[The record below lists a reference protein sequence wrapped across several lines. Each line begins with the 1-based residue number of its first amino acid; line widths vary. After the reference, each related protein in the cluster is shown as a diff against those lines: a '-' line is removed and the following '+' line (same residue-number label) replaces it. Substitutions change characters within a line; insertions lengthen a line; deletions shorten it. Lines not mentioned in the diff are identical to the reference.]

1 MTDKQIS
8 EILEEEGYSFTDN
21 LEESVFILKN
31 GNLVDGGFF
40 GGDTRTIEHREIA
53 ESVVLDK
60 DRYDKDFWSVLHQ
73 RTSMIMVVPETREL
87 LIMEKQK
94 LSNEQKAIINS
105 NPDYTVKEYCK
116 NKDETKKTKSIS
128 KYDDFDIE
136 QK

>member
-21 LEESVFILKN
+21 LEESFFILKN

-40 GGDTRTIEHREIA
+40 GGNTRTIEHREIA

-136 QK
+136 R

>member
-40 GGDTRTIEHREIA
+40 GGNTRTIEHREIA

-60 DRYDKDFWSVLHQ
+60 DRNDKDFWSVLHQ

-94 LSNEQKAIINS
+94 LSNEQ
-105 NPDYTVKEYCK
+105 TVKEYCK

-136 QK
+136 R

>member
-136 QK
+136 R

>member
-40 GGDTRTIEHREIA
+40 GGNTRTIEHREIA

-60 DRYDKDFWSVLHQ
+60 DRYDKDFLSVLHQ

-136 QK
+136 R

>member
-60 DRYDKDFWSVLHQ
+60 DRYDKDFWSVFHQ

-94 LSNEQKAIINS
+94 LSNEQKAIMNS

-136 QK
+136 R

>member
-40 GGDTRTIEHREIA
+40 GGNTRTIEHREIA
-53 ESVVLDK
+53 ECVVLDK

-136 QK
+136 R

>member
-40 GGDTRTIEHREIA
+40 GGNTRTIEHREIA
-53 ESVVLDK
+53 ESVVL
-60 DRYDKDFWSVLHQ
+60 DKDFWSVLHQ

-136 QK
+136 R

>member
-60 DRYDKDFWSVLHQ
+60 DIYDKDFWSVLHQ

-136 QK
+136 R

>member
-40 GGDTRTIEHREIA
+40 GGNTRTIEHREIA

-116 NKDETKKTKSIS
+116 NKDENQKTKSIS

-136 QK
+136 R

>member
-60 DRYDKDFWSVLHQ
+60 DRNDKDFWSVLHQ

-136 QK
+136 R

>member
-1 MTDKQIS
+1 M
-8 EILEEEGYSFTDN
+8 
-21 LEESVFILKN
+21 
-31 GNLVDGGFF
+31 VDGGFF

-136 QK
+136 R

>member
-60 DRYDKDFWSVLHQ
+60 DRYDKDFWSVFHQ

-136 QK
+136 R

>member
-40 GGDTRTIEHREIA
+40 GGNTRTIEHREIA

-60 DRYDKDFWSVLHQ
+60 DRNDKDFWNVLHQ

-94 LSNEQKAIINS
+94 TI
-105 NPDYTVKEYCK
+105 
-116 NKDETKKTKSIS
+116 
-128 KYDDFDIE
+128 
-136 QK
+136 

>member
-40 GGDTRTIEHREIA
+40 GGNTRTIEHREIA

-60 DRYDKDFWSVLHQ
+60 DRYDKDFLSVLHQ

-128 KYDDFDIE
+128 KYDEFDIE
-136 QK
+136 R

>member
-40 GGDTRTIEHREIA
+40 GGDTRTIEHKEIA

-60 DRYDKDFWSVLHQ
+60 DRYDKDFWSVFHQ

-94 LSNEQKAIINS
+94 LSNEQKAIMNS

-136 QK
+136 R

>member
-40 GGDTRTIEHREIA
+40 GGNTRTIEHREIA
-53 ESVVLDK
+53 ESVVL
-60 DRYDKDFWSVLHQ
+60 DKDFWSVLHQ

-94 LSNEQKAIINS
+94 TI
-105 NPDYTVKEYCK
+105 
-116 NKDETKKTKSIS
+116 
-128 KYDDFDIE
+128 
-136 QK
+136 

>member
-31 GNLVDGGFF
+31 RNLVDGGFF
-40 GGDTRTIEHREIA
+40 GGNTRTIEHREIA

-136 QK
+136 R

>member
-73 RTSMIMVVPETREL
+73 RTSMIMVIPETREL

-136 QK
+136 R

>member
-31 GNLVDGGFF
+31 LVDGGFF
-40 GGDTRTIEHREIA
+40 GGNTRTIEHREIA

-136 QK
+136 R

>member
-40 GGDTRTIEHREIA
+40 GGNTRTIEHREIA
-53 ESVVLDK
+53 ES
-60 DRYDKDFWSVLHQ
+60 
-73 RTSMIMVVPETREL
+73 VVPETREL

-136 QK
+136 R

>member
-21 LEESVFILKN
+21 LEESVFLKN
-31 GNLVDGGFF
+31 GNLVDGGFL

-136 QK
+136 R

>member
-73 RTSMIMVVPETREL
+73 RTSMIMVVPKTREL

-136 QK
+136 R

>member
-116 NKDETKKTKSIS
+116 NKDEIKKTKSIS

-136 QK
+136 R

>member
-60 DRYDKDFWSVLHQ
+60 DFWSVFHQ

-94 LSNEQKAIINS
+94 LSNEQKAIMNS

-136 QK
+136 R

>member
-105 NPDYTVKEYCK
+105 NPNYTVKEYCK

-136 QK
+136 R

>member
-40 GGDTRTIEHREIA
+40 GGDTKTIEHREIA

-60 DRYDKDFWSVLHQ
+60 DRYDKDFWSVFHQ

-94 LSNEQKAIINS
+94 LSNEQKAIMNS

-136 QK
+136 R

>member
-8 EILEEEGYSFTDN
+8 EISEEEGYSFTDN

-40 GGDTRTIEHREIA
+40 GGNTRTIEHREIA

-60 DRYDKDFWSVLHQ
+60 DRYDKDFLSVLHQ

-136 QK
+136 R

>member
-21 LEESVFILKN
+21 LEESVLILKN

-60 DRYDKDFWSVLHQ
+60 DRYDKDFWSVFHQ

-136 QK
+136 R

>member
-40 GGDTRTIEHREIA
+40 GGNTRTIEHRKIA
-53 ESVVLDK
+53 ESVVL
-60 DRYDKDFWSVLHQ
+60 DKDFWSVLHQ

-136 QK
+136 R

>member
-40 GGDTRTIEHREIA
+40 GGNTRTIKHREIA
-53 ESVVLDK
+53 ECVVLDK

-94 LSNEQKAIINS
+94 LSNEQKA
-105 NPDYTVKEYCK
+105 
-116 NKDETKKTKSIS
+116 KTI
-128 KYDDFDIE
+128 
-136 QK
+136 

>member
-1 MTDKQIS
+1 MTDIQIS

-60 DRYDKDFWSVLHQ
+60 DRYDKDFWSVFHQ

-94 LSNEQKAIINS
+94 LSNEQKAIMNS

-136 QK
+136 R

>member
-21 LEESVFILKN
+21 IEESVFILKN

-40 GGDTRTIEHREIA
+40 GGNKRTIEHREIA

-60 DRYDKDFWSVLHQ
+60 GRYDKDFWSVLHQ

-116 NKDETKKTKSIS
+116 NKDENQKTKSIS

-136 QK
+136 R

>member
-1 MTDKQIS
+1 MTDEQIS

-40 GGDTRTIEHREIA
+40 GGNTRTIEHREIA

-73 RTSMIMVVPETREL
+73 RTSMIMVVPETKEL

-116 NKDETKKTKSIS
+116 NKDETQKTKSIS

-136 QK
+136 R

>member
-40 GGDTRTIEHREIA
+40 GGNTRTIEHREIA

-60 DRYDKDFWSVLHQ
+60 DRYDNGCSRNKRV
-73 RTSMIMVVPETREL
+73 I
-87 LIMEKQK
+87 
-94 LSNEQKAIINS
+94 
-105 NPDYTVKEYCK
+105 DYG
-116 NKDETKKTKSIS
+116 KTKTI
-128 KYDDFDIE
+128 
-136 QK
+136 

>member
-1 MTDKQIS
+1 MTDKEIS

-21 LEESVFILKN
+21 LEESIFILKN

-40 GGDTRTIEHREIA
+40 GGNTRTIEHREIA
-53 ESVVLDK
+53 ESVVVDK
-60 DRYDKDFWSVLHQ
+60 DRYDKDFWSVFHQ

-136 QK
+136 R

>member
-8 EILEEEGYSFTDN
+8 EILEEEEGYSFTDN

-31 GNLVDGGFF
+31 ENLVDGGFF
-40 GGDTRTIEHREIA
+40 GGNTRTIEHREIA

-136 QK
+136 R